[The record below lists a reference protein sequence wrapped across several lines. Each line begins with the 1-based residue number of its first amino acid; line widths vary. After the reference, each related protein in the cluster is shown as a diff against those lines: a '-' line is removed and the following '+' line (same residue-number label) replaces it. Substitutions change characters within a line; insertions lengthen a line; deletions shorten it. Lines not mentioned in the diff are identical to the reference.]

1 MNYEKSK
8 VVMVNPNELIPN
20 EENPRPVEEYDIEPI
35 LATASIVDEATK
47 KYKGIHTPMFVELG
61 TKKVLR
67 GHRRLAAAKK
77 LGLEAVPVIYVDT
90 SKMTP
95 SEVYE
100 FMLDHSSEKPLSKA
114 GAFRAIQHLFRYG
127 FGEMAVL
134 KRVSPILNLAFG
146 APASEKI
153 ADARLI
159 AERQHEDPDA
169 AEFKVLADK
178 HRGTLQNMKRLA
190 LLPDAVGDEYIKA
203 WQGKDCLLTQK
214 DVKILD
220 DVWNKAWKENP
231 ELKRD
236 NPPAEFLTKF
246 EELKAVN
253 AEPEPEIKKTIKR
266 SKSDIENMM
275 KACENA
281 IVRKTLSWV
290 LGETKESELL
300 DFVR

>member
-1 MNYEKSK
+1 
-8 VVMVNPNELIPN
+8 MVDPKELVFNP
-20 EENPRPVEEYDIEPI
+20 ENPRPSEEYDIEPI
-35 LATASIVDEATK
+35 LATASIIDEATK
-47 KYKGIHTPMFVELG
+47 EYKGIHTPLFVEMG
-61 TKKVLR
+61 TKKILR
-67 GHRRLAAAKK
+67 GHRRNTAALK
-77 LGLEAVPVIYVDT
+77 LGLKLVPVVFVDT
-90 SKMTP
+90 SKMTA

-159 AERQHEDPDA
+159 AERQHEDPDS

-178 HRGTLQNMKRLA
+178 HRGTLQNMKKLS
-190 LLPDAVGDEYIKA
+190 LLPDVVGDEYIKA

-214 DVKILD
+214 DVKTLD
-220 DVWNKAWKENP
+220 KLWEDLWKADP
-231 ELKRD
+231 VLKRD
-236 NPPAEFLTKF
+236 NPPAQFIDKMN
-246 EELKAVN
+246 ELMAVN
-253 AEPEPEIKKTIKR
+253 AEPEPEVKKTIKR

-275 KACENA
+275 KACENP

-290 LGETKESELL
+290 LGETTESELL
-300 DFVR
+300 NFVK